1 MSTKADEL
9 RDLYL
14 DVADEATI
22 TESQEEDRNR
32 DPLDATDEAIEN
44 EVAGYQRQDGL
55 DEALEGSEGAEGASA

>member
-22 TESQEEDRNR
+22 TESQEQDRNR

-44 EVAGYQRQDGL
+44 EVADYQRQDGL
-55 DEALEGSEGAEGASA
+55 DEALEGSEGAESASA